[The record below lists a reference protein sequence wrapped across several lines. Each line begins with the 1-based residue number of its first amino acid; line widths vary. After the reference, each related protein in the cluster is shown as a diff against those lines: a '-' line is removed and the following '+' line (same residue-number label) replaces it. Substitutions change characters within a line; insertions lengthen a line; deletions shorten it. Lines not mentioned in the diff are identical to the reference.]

1 MPLVGG
7 HRYFTSTAVFLNEV
21 LKLTVCLTIAL
32 YEISRTIS
40 PSMPATSLF
49 SGLMS
54 AVFTGDSWKLAIPA
68 VFYVM
73 QNSLQYVAISNL
85 DTATFQ
91 VTYQFKILPTAVF
104 SVWLLKRSLSTR
116 KWAALGLLMIG
127 VAIVQFPTVEKNAFT
142 SLKTG
147 HHGLFIPRSMG
158 GWRKR
163 GSSLSKRSATY
174 EGIQEDDMLAN
185 PHMNA
190 SLGLGAALLGCVV
203 ASAGSVYFE
212 KILKE
217 SETPVSLWVR
227 NVQLAFY
234 SLFPS
239 LFIGVLFVDGE
250 QIARSGFFVGYNW
263 VVWTT
268 IAVQAI
274 GGIIVSLCLS
284 YADNISKS
292 FAMSLSILLGLC
304 ASVWFFEFSVTP
316 NVRCVM
322 MWQCRS
328 N

>member
-49 SGLMS
+49 SGLIS
-54 AVFTGDSWKLAIPA
+54 AVFTGDSWKLVIPA

-91 VTYQFKILPTAVF
+91 VTYQFKILPTAIF
-104 SVWLLKRSLSTR
+104 SVWLLKRSLSAR
-116 KWAALGLLMIG
+116 KWVALGLLMIG
-127 VAIVQFPTVEKNAFT
+127 VAIVQLPAAGSDAFT
-142 SLKTG
+142 SLKTA

-158 GWRKR
+158 RLRKS
-163 GSSLSKRSATY
+163 GSSFSKRSATY
-174 EGIQEDDMLAN
+174 EGIEEDDMLAN
-185 PHMNA
+185 PHLNA
-190 SLGLGAALLGCVV
+190 SLGLVAALLGCVV
-203 ASAGSVYFE
+203 SAAGSVYFE

-217 SETPVSLWVR
+217 SETHVSLWVR

-263 VVWTT
+263 IVWTT

-274 GGIIVSLCLS
+274 GGIVVSLCLN

-292 FAMSLSILLGLC
+292 FAMSLSILLSLC
-304 ASVWFFEFSVTP
+304 ASVWFFDFKVTT
-316 NVRCVM
+316 NVI
-322 MWQCRS
+322 S
-328 N
+328 ATIF